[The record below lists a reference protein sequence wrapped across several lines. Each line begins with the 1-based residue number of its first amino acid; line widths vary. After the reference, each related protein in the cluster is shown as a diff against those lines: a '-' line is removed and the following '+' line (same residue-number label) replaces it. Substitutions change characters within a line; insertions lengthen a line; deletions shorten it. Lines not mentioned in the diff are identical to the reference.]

1 MQLEI
6 EKFKQR
12 AVPGSEVA
20 GLPQY
25 PVDDIKKGE
34 KYAVPLPRWIAEC
47 YEGQMYTIETA
58 TEDIKGKHEGVVFRP
73 YVSIVAKTEDENGA
87 DL

>member
-1 MQLEI
+1 MDPEI
-6 EKFKQR
+6 EKLRQR

-34 KYAVPLPRWIAEC
+34 KYAVPLPRCIAEC

-58 TEDIKGKHEGVVFRP
+58 TEDMKGKHEGVVFRP
-73 YVSIVAKTEDENGA
+73 YVFVVAKAEDEH
-87 DL
+87 